1 MPKPRRLSGKEVV
14 DILENFGFQIAR
26 QRGSH
31 IQLVR
36 IFDNRM
42 QKLVVPNHK
51 ELDVGTVVGILRQAN
66 QFIPPEELRKQFYS
80 E

>member
-14 DILENFGFQIAR
+14 DILESFGFQIAR

-31 IQLVR
+31 IQLTR
-36 IFDNRM
+36 AFDNRT

-51 ELDVGTVVGILRQAN
+51 ELDTGTVVGIFRQAT